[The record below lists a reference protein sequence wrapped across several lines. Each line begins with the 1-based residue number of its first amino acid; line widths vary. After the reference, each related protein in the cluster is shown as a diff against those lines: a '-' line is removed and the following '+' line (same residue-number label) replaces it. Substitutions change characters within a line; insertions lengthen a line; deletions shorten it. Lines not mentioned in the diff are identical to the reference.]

1 MFILRFFNAL
11 ACLLLIPLICSG
23 NAFALTVTVD
33 SGFRSQWLGPGM
45 DYMEDESTGLT
56 AQAVRQRDHW
66 QTFDGHEV
74 NFGFSDSVF
83 WLRFSVDNRSGVDQ
97 QLLLDN
103 QFPMIDSLVIYIQR
117 SDGYQQQQRLGDAQP
132 AYMRQMLHSHLLL
145 PLSLPADTRADILI
159 RVQSETGL
167 QLPIVVWEQDAFLQ
181 QDHPFSIMQ
190 GVLYGLLI
198 ALVIY
203 HLIIFLSVREL
214 AFLHYSLFNLFLL
227 GTFCGLQGVAAAYI
241 WTESVT
247 INDTLVL
254 VSMAGAQTFSTMF
267 MNGILGIP
275 SARPRLGKL
284 MYGIAGI
291 ACVLMLASLLAPHRW
306 MAKPVLLLIVVSISV
321 LTYAQIRRVLD
332 GYPIAKYILAG
343 GAFGAFG
350 FAVTTLANT
359 GVIAGTPVTQ
369 GAAYVGIVLLSLM
382 DAFAL
387 SYRMNMDR
395 QLRLQAQGELLETQ
409 RQLNADLDRRV
420 QERTNE
426 LQAANER
433 LMELSTT
440 DGLTGLKNRRHFNE
454 LFAHE
459 FKRACREQKPLSL
472 LLLDIDHFKQLNDQ
486 YGHPFGDLCL
496 TQAAQL
502 IANTIRRPP
511 DSAARYGGEEFAVL
525 LPNTDKEGAL
535 HVADKI
541 RESIGQHQVSDGQQ
555 QAVMTVSIGVAS
567 FIPSQN
573 NTTEALLKAADDLLY
588 RAKHNGRNRVEG

>member
-56 AQAVRQRDHW
+56 AQAVRQRDNW

-254 VSMAGAQTFSTMF
+254 VSMAGAQTFSTLF

-306 MAKPVLLLIVVSISV
+306 MAKPVLLLIVGYRSV
-321 LTYAQIRRVLD
+321 QT
-332 GYPIAKYILAG
+332 
-343 GAFGAFG
+343 
-350 FAVTTLANT
+350 
-359 GVIAGTPVTQ
+359 
-369 GAAYVGIVLLSLM
+369 S
-382 DAFAL
+382 
-387 SYRMNMDR
+387 
-395 QLRLQAQGELLETQ
+395 
-409 RQLNADLDRRV
+409 
-420 QERTNE
+420 
-426 LQAANER
+426 
-433 LMELSTT
+433 
-440 DGLTGLKNRRHFNE
+440 
-454 LFAHE
+454 
-459 FKRACREQKPLSL
+459 C
-472 LLLDIDHFKQLNDQ
+472 
-486 YGHPFGDLCL
+486 
-496 TQAAQL
+496 
-502 IANTIRRPP
+502 RRPMN
-511 DSAARYGGEEFAVL
+511 A
-525 LPNTDKEGAL
+525 
-535 HVADKI
+535 
-541 RESIGQHQVSDGQQ
+541 
-555 QAVMTVSIGVAS
+555 
-567 FIPSQN
+567 
-573 NTTEALLKAADDLLY
+573 
-588 RAKHNGRNRVEG
+588 